1 MVAYGKK
8 SDWKKIPDGYVA
20 AATAAAED
28 DDDDDE
34 EEEEKEEEE
43 EEEEGEGILPIFFYL
58 FICLFF
64 GQDSFRELPPTVAQ
78 FPVA

>member
-1 MVAYGKK
+1 MKHSSNIKHEKPKWWRTEKK

-28 DDDDDE
+28 DDDDDD

-43 EEEEGEGILPIFFYL
+43 EEEEEEEQLH
-58 FICLFF
+58 
-64 GQDSFRELPPTVAQ
+64 
-78 FPVA
+78 